1 MLSGSPHSSSSD
13 PQLQGAQAPHLC
25 PLLGAAAHQALGI
38 LTPIH
43 LPRSPVSPLSLQ
55 PAPQFLTGTPP
66 VLSHRCPGAPL
77 SPCPCLCAQPSGQC
91 HPVSVASGAS
101 LLLSIAG
108 HPAPWDTPI
117 WGAPSPGDAPGAPAW
132 PVWAGLPGGL
142 WPRHPA
148 RRAPAARPTP
158 GLLPFPSAQPGVG
171 SRGDTG
177 EQTTAL
183 PGPDPAGYG
192 AHGVPLQ
199 PLVWG

>member
-25 PLLGAAAHQALGI
+25 PCSGLLPTKPWGYSPPFISPNPLYHPFLCSLHPSSLQGHHQSCPTAVLGH
-38 LTPIH
+38 PSV
-43 LPRSPVSPLSLQ
+43 RVPVS
-55 PAPQFLTGTPP
+55 APSPRGSATRCRWPPVHPSSSASQDTQLPGTPP
-66 VLSHRCPGAPL
+66 FG
-77 SPCPCLCAQPSGQC
+77 
-91 HPVSVASGAS
+91 VAA
-101 LLLSIAG
+101 
-108 HPAPWDTPI
+108 
-117 WGAPSPGDAPGAPAW
+117 SPGDPPGAPAW

>member
-1 MLSGSPHSSSSD
+1 MLAGSPHSSSSD
-13 PQLQGAQAPHLC
+13 PQLQRAQAPPSLS
-25 PLLGAAAHQALGI
+25 LLGAAAHQPLGI

-43 LPRSPVSPLSLQ
+43 LPVPPVSPLSLQ

-66 VLSHRCPGAPL
+66 VLSHRCCPGAPL

-132 PVWAGLPGGL
+132 PVWARALAS
-142 WPRHPA
+142 HPA

-158 GLLPFPSAQPGVG
+158 GLLPFPRARHRVG

-177 EQTTAL
+177 EQTAAL

-192 AHGVPLQ
+192 AHGVPLH